1 MAKEYVELIVG
12 DWSGDGHGKHDSF
25 PMIIEYDDENNVT
38 NVLKEAEETI
48 KKQFD
53 IDLSTWFSDY
63 EDNKINKK
71 DTQKLID
78 LGININKQDI
88 DNGELTVWL
97 AEDFFEIWK
106 QLIVKVNPK
115 IKIEKFVFT
124 PFDSKCSGYGL
135 YE

>member
-12 DWSGDGHGKHDSF
+12 DWSGDGHGKHDSI
-25 PMIIEYDDENNVT
+25 PMIVEFNDDSAT
-38 NVLKEAEETI
+38 KALKEAEETI
-48 KKQFD
+48 TKQFD

-115 IKIEKFVFT
+115 INIEKFIFT
-124 PFDSKCSGYGL
+124 SFDSKCSGYGL